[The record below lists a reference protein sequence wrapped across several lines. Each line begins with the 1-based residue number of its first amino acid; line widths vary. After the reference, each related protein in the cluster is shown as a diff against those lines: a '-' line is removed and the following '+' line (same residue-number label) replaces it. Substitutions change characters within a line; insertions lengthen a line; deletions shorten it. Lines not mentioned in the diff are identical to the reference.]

1 MKTLIV
7 SCNTIRAELDQ
18 TIEKYQ
24 STTPVIYLESG
35 LHLEPDTLR
44 KEMQK
49 TLDRLSNVDQVLLI
63 MGFCGN
69 AVVGLKAGDFRLV
82 IPKADDCLTLLLGS
96 MDRRKEV
103 QREKNTYF
111 LSKGW
116 LDMFEEVEKTMM
128 DEYHRM
134 ERRYGK
140 ERAERIFR
148 LSYRHYER
156 LGVIDTGTFD
166 LDTMLE
172 QAQAKAELMQLQVE
186 PLRGTMD
193 FLEAF
198 VTGPW
203 ESDPRFILIPPQAT
217 VELGHTLGLL

>member
-1 MKTLIV
+1 MKTIIL

-18 TIEKYQ
+18 TLEKFEINN
-24 STTPVIYLESG
+24 PVVYLESG
-35 LHLEPDTLR
+35 LHMDPDGLR

-49 TLDRLSNVDQVLLI
+49 TLDRFSNVDRVLLI

-69 AVVGLKAGDFRLV
+69 AVVGLTSRNFEL
-82 IPKADDCLTLLLGS
+82 ILPKADDCLTLLLGS

-134 ERRYGK
+134 EKRYGK
-140 ERAERIFR
+140 EKAERIFR
-148 LSYRHYER
+148 MSYRHYER

-166 LDTMLE
+166 LESMLE
-172 QAQAKAELMQLQVE
+172 EAKSKAELMQLKIE
-186 PLRGTMD
+186 PLQGTMG

-198 VTGPW
+198 VNGPW
-203 ESDPRFILIPPQAT
+203 KEDPRFICIAPNT
-217 VELGHTLGLL
+217 TIELKHTLLS